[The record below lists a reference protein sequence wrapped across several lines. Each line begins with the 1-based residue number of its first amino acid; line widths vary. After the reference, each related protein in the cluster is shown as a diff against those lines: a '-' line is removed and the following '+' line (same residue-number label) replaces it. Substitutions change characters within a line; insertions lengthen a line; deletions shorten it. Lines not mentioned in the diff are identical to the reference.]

1 MATDPN
7 APQDPPTV
15 EDPSPNAAPEQ
26 PAPPAAKES
35 GPPPATEPAPAVV
48 SDPNA
53 PPDVKAWTEDPTQL
67 PPNAPLSG
75 APDNVGNAGG
85 TALQPPEAAD
95 AGAVGDPH
103 AVAPTTDETVD
114 GDGKAIIVPSGA
126 AATPN
131 TPPWTK
137 AENALVAPASAAA
150 GSGDPGLTDPQSL
163 VDARKGTTSDPATR
177 VADNAVTTDEETNTT
192 LAGDTH
198 PDTVPPDVNDGV
210 KPSDGGPAAY
220 PFPVQGDVEVG
231 LIDRS
236 VLDGEK
242 MEPIYEGD
250 FVVLGTHE
258 LVPERLV
265 GAEAAVLDAPTI
277 LCNCDWA
284 PRTHEH
290 IHPTAGITVQTR
302 DDANA
307 RLVIPLAAIARVL
320 RGGRISR

>member
-1 MATDPN
+1 MENDLNAEQQPPTVEDLSPNATPEQPAAPTDPN
-7 APQDPPTV
+7 APPG
-15 EDPSPNAAPEQ
+15 
-26 PAPPAAKES
+26 PAAEDWTQNPS
-35 GPPPATEPAPAVV
+35 AL
-48 SDPNA
+48 
-53 PPDVKAWTEDPTQL
+53 PPD
-67 PPNAPLSG
+67 APLSG
-75 APDNVGNAGG
+75 PPNDVGNAGG

-137 AENALVAPASAAA
+137 AENALVAPATAAA

-177 VADNAVTTDEETNTT
+177 VADGAVTTDEETNTT
-192 LAGDTH
+192 AAGDTH
-198 PDTVPPDVNDGV
+198 PDTVPPDVNEGV

-250 FVVLGTHE
+250 FVVLAAHD